1 MKLVKKEMIHWMDQ
15 KASSDYA
22 ILSILLMEHAAQALC
37 QAFCQLYDQSNR
49 VCIVCGPGNNGGDG
63 FALARLLYQ
72 KQYSVSVYCPVS
84 FDKMSHDECINAKMV
99 EALEIP
105 YNQTFDAFLVE
116 LNQCDVCVD
125 ALFGVGLARD
135 IQGDY
140 ANLIMAINQS
150 DKEIVSIDI
159 PSGID
164 GNTGMKKGHAIIA
177 HHTLTLAAYKEGLFI
192 NDARKHCGKITL
204 LDIQIPPKLMNECE
218 GATVIDEALVLSH
231 LPKRSLYSH
240 KGSYGKTLMI
250 GGSMSM
256 HGALT
261 LAAKACLQSGIG
273 TLTLFVPDCILPIL
287 AMKLEEC
294 MLLSAPS
301 KEGFF
306 DEQAI
311 PLLKAVIQQYDFI
324 VIGNGMGRS
333 EICRKMIEVV
343 LQSEK
348 PCIMDGD
355 GIYLAAQCEIPKH
368 KDILMTPHVK
378 EMSYLCHLEMKEIIT
393 QPFKMATTYVRQY
406 PNVTIVY
413 KDAFTLITNMNESYF
428 YYLPNTAL
436 AKGGSGDVLCGIIAG
451 MYGQNKDMIK
461 AACCGV
467 YLHSQ
472 CAIETCE
479 QYGVDSS
486 QASNLIDEIEKILK
500 KLRKSKKNTCK
511 L

>member
-15 KASSDYA
+15 KASSDYG
-22 ILSILLMEHAAQALC
+22 IPTILLMEHAAQALC
-37 QAFCQLYDQSNR
+37 DAFIQLYDRNQK

-72 KQYSVSVYCPVS
+72 NQYCVSVYCPVLP
-84 FDKMSHDECINAKMV
+84 DKMSQDELINAKMV

-105 YNQTFDAFLVE
+105 YYQTFDAFLEV
-116 LNQCDVCVD
+116 LKQCDVVVD
-125 ALFGVGLARD
+125 ALFGVGLSRD

-140 ANLIMAINQS
+140 ADLIKTINQS
-150 DKEIVSIDI
+150 EKAVVSIDI

-164 GNTGMKKGHAIIA
+164 GTTGFKKGHAIIA
-177 HHTLTLAAYKEGLFI
+177 HHTLTLAAYKQGLFI
-192 NDARKHCGKITL
+192 NDARKHCGNIQL
-204 LDIQIPPKLMNECE
+204 LDIQIPSKLMNECE
-218 GATVIDEALVLSH
+218 GANVIDESVILSQ
-231 LPKRSLYSH
+231 LPKRMPYSH
-240 KGSYGKTLMI
+240 KGSYGKALMI
-250 GGSMSM
+250 GGSMAM

-273 TLTLFVPDCILPIL
+273 TLTLMVPDCISSIL

-301 KEGFF
+301 KDGYF

-311 PLLKAVIQQYDFI
+311 SLLKEVLPQYDFI

-333 EICRKMIEVV
+333 DTCRKMVEAV
-343 LQSEK
+343 LQSDK
-348 PCIMDGD
+348 PCIIDGD
-355 GIYLAAQCEIPKH
+355 GIYLAAQCDIPQH
-368 KDILMTPHVK
+368 KAILMTPHVK
-378 EMSYLCHLEMKEIIT
+378 EMCYLCHLEMKEMLA
-393 QPFKMATTYVRQY
+393 QPFEIVTSYVQQY

-413 KDAFTLITNMNESYF
+413 KDAFSLIANTTETYF
-428 YYLPNTAL
+428 YYQPNTAL

-451 MYGQNKDMIK
+451 MYGQSKDLLK

-472 CAIETCE
+472 CALESGE
-479 QYGVDSS
+479 QYGEDSS
-486 QASNLIDEIEKILK
+486 QANNLIANIKKILK
-500 KLRKSKKNTCK
+500 KLRKK
-511 L
+511 